1 MKQFFKSVDGTYI
14 FYCCIKQWRHRWHS
28 ERHQEELCLR
38 FVACKKQSYCKAKM
52 LPGYTS
58 LIQKFSNFPNT
69 LTGTIFLLL
78 YYPTEAPGKASV
90 TPGKA
95 SRRMILTICNLLYD
109 AKSILTCLSRKSQ
122 SVSFSLEFCNLNF
135 RFQKNE
141 KLCNSKK
148 ISF

>member
-38 FVACKKQSYCKAKM
+38 FVTCKKQSYCKAKM

-58 LIQKFSNFPNT
+58 LIQKLSNFPNT

-95 SRRMILTICNLLYD
+95 SRRMIFTICNLLYD
-109 AKSILTCLSRKSQ
+109 AKSIFYLRFAFHLNFAISTFDSRKMKS
-122 SVSFSLEFCNLNF
+122 
-135 RFQKNE
+135 
-141 KLCNSKK
+141 
-148 ISF
+148 